1 MMRLAQRA
9 RCRRSAPAWSPR
21 KRRSATA
28 AAAAASTRSCA
39 YVCAYGSEIDAR
51 IERPQESHIKQIV
64 ESLSHGSGAI
74 NHDAVLNADIPT
86 PSVRLVEDYERTNK
100 PNFQLRNAG
109 TTLSYA
115 HSLRIFALCGSPIHA
130 CTPCRPSH
138 CQWRMPSERSTR
150 SDYRLSSHK

>member
-1 MMRLAQRA
+1 M
-9 RCRRSAPAWSPR
+9 C
-21 KRRSATA
+21 
-28 AAAAASTRSCA
+28 
-39 YVCAYGSEIDAR
+39 VCAYGSEIDAR

-109 TTLSYA
+109 TCYISY
-115 HSLRIFALCGSPIHA
+115 
-130 CTPCRPSH
+130 
-138 CQWRMPSERSTR
+138 RMPRDMFSVVEYDLDADDERWLNDFNQDR
-150 SDYRLSSHK
+150 RLLNEDQLEYMIDRFEKEQSLQVRP